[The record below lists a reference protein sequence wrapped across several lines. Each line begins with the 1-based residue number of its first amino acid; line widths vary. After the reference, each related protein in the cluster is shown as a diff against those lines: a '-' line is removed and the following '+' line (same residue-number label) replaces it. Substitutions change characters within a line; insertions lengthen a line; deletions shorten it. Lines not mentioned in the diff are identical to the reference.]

1 MAAAALPMIE
11 SSMSIFLEA
20 GTTNFE
26 LAELMAK
33 QRWENLTVVTN
44 DLAIAQVLTPVL
56 GIYVILLGGHIDV
69 ESNSTCGVLAT
80 NMVQT
85 MHFDIC
91 FFGTQAVTP
100 DWRIMT
106 ANAEKIDV
114 KRACLHASDKVVLL
128 ADHSKFKKHKLY
140 YILDIWEMD
149 VLISDYMATAE
160 EQSLFDEHHVT
171 FIHV

>member
-1 MAAAALPMIE
+1 M
-11 SSMSIFLEA
+11 
-20 GTTNFE
+20 
-26 LAELMAK
+26 
-33 QRWENLTVVTN
+33 
-44 DLAIAQVLTPVL
+44 

-91 FFGTQAVTP
+91 FLGTQAITP

-114 KRACLHASDKVVLL
+114 KRACLQASDKVVLI

-140 YILDIWEMD
+140 YIFDLWEVD
-149 VLISDYMATAE
+149 TLISDYTATAE
-160 EQSLFDEHHVT
+160 EQGLFDEHKVN
-171 FIHV
+171 FIHVQ

>member
-11 SSMSIFLEA
+11 SSMSIYLDA

-26 LAELMAK
+26 LAELMTK
-33 QRWENLTVVTN
+33 QHWESLTVVTN
-44 DLAIAQVLTPVL
+44 DLAIAQVLTPVM

-91 FFGTQAVTP
+91 FLGTQAITP

-106 ANAEKIDV
+106 ANAEKSTLNGLV
-114 KRACLHASDKVVLL
+114 CKRLIRWFSLPI
-128 ADHSKFKKHKLY
+128 
-140 YILDIWEMD
+140 ILSLKSINSIIF
-149 VLISDYMATAE
+149 LISGKLTP
-160 EQSLFDEHHVT
+160 
-171 FIHV
+171 

>member
-1 MAAAALPMIE
+1 
-11 SSMSIFLEA
+11 
-20 GTTNFE
+20 
-26 LAELMAK
+26 
-33 QRWENLTVVTN
+33 
-44 DLAIAQVLTPVL
+44 
-56 GIYVILLGGHIDV
+56 
-69 ESNSTCGVLAT
+69 
-80 NMVQT
+80 